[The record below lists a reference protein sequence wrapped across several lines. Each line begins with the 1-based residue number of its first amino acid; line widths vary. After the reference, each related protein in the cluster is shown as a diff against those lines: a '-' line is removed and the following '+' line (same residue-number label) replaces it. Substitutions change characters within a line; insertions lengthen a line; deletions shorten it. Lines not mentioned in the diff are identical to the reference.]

1 MKPEWWNSNNSSL
14 LLLCGVWDCIS
25 DCLGGRRQL
34 LVQFL
39 FPNGYI
45 DIHNNLYFSSFDKPF
60 HFQWPRKK
68 FWKWTVCNRGWCLD
82 TWDSKNNN
90 PFYIKFHPVLRGG
103 GEKLYQTHYRS
114 RRFLVVSDI
123 SLSSRNRRMSH
134 QFFDFNYC
142 AAHFSN
148 FPQNIVCKG
157 SASRMSTTT
166 FVSKFLIPLA
176 READSL

>member
-1 MKPEWWNSNNSSL
+1 MGCILKSSAKYVFDYFGSIFENTNFDTGSWLQFSLSPFAIHTHLECVKPEWSNSNKFFP

-25 DCLGGRRQL
+25 DFLGGRTQHQ
-34 LVQFL
+34 VQFL

-68 FWKWTVCNRGWCLD
+68 FENGLCVEWGWCLD
-82 TWDSKNNN
+82 TWDSENNN

-114 RRFLVVSDI
+114 CRFFVVSDI
-123 SLSSRNRRMSH
+123 SLSSRNTWMSH
-134 QFFDFNYC
+134 
-142 AAHFSN
+142 
-148 FPQNIVCKG
+148 
-157 SASRMSTTT
+157 
-166 FVSKFLIPLA
+166 
-176 READSL
+176 